1 MYNAEIS
8 NSPLIPINKGFL
20 DVFETFMDDNQKTK
34 IRANSVRQYV
44 EGIVDLL
51 LKDKI
56 IPALK
61 PNEDYTGVNWGRK
74 IKIIK
79 EVYDE
84 NIAENIKE
92 IFRIGSDGSHF
103 NGQVNEDNLH
113 MIINKAIHIVE
124 DIFVKYFLVP
134 EHRFGCENIFTIF
147 SMLPLHHRIY
157 ILENV
162 TKHYT
167 NEHIVDRLSLAYT
180 KSGEI
185 NKASIFLEKSLK
197 ENVINKEFYN
207 YQLRKIDILSL
218 NLAQLYEKNSKYE
231 NDPEYSKA
239 ILVGEHLVVGFPTS
253 KDVFETAKA
262 VQIFSQWFETD
273 KNRYPEFINLFLF
286 LMQTD
291 NRQYK

>member
-1 MYNAEIS
+1 
-8 NSPLIPINKGFL
+8 
-20 DVFETFMDDNQKTK
+20 
-34 IRANSVRQYV
+34 
-44 EGIVDLL
+44 
-51 LKDKI
+51 
-56 IPALK
+56 
-61 PNEDYTGVNWGRK
+61 
-74 IKIIK
+74 
-79 EVYDE
+79 
-84 NIAENIKE
+84 
-92 IFRIGSDGSHF
+92 
-103 NGQVNEDNLH
+103 
-113 MIINKAIHIVE
+113 
-124 DIFVKYFLVP
+124 
-134 EHRFGCENIFTIF
+134 
-147 SMLPLHHRIY
+147 MLPLHHRIY